1 MSYFWLIINAARWT
15 VGNKNVDL
23 RVIRQNLPN
32 FFLGI
37 HDGVGIWFVAHA
49 ALETSESFAAILPG
63 CGMKIE
69 DADLIHISATTVIA
83 VNADFGDMLN
93 ELKRKEVFPS
103 EVAKRNDEL
112 NTFSFD
118 SLDKID
124 VGATI
129 GEDKSFH
136 VF

>member
-1 MSYFWLIINAARWT
+1 
-15 VGNKNVDL
+15 
-23 RVIRQNLPN
+23 
-32 FFLGI
+32 
-37 HDGVGIWFVAHA
+37 
-49 ALETSESFAAILPG
+49 
-63 CGMKIE
+63 MKIK
-69 DADLIHISATTVIA
+69 DADFLHVSATTVVA

>member
-1 MSYFWLIINAARWT
+1 MEA
-15 VGNKNVDL
+15 G
-23 RVIRQNLPN
+23 
-32 FFLGI
+32 
-37 HDGVGIWFVAHA
+37 
-49 ALETSESFAAILPG
+49 ESFAAILPG
-63 CGMKIE
+63 CGMKIK
-69 DADLIHISATTVIA
+69 DADFLHVSATTVVA

-124 VGATI
+124 VGAMI
-129 GEDKSFH
+129 SKDKSFH
-136 VF
+136 IF